1 MRLTDKTAEIAR
13 ALKEEIDIP
22 VIGEAL
28 EQEALEWLVAQVL
41 AIADKLLPEWAVR
54 AIVTVGQ
61 SLEIDLDRFA
71 EDLNKRVNIR
81 FLSEEREAQI
91 IHSVLRVLMAAAAD
105 DSKGI

>member
-13 ALKEEIDIP
+13 ALNAEIDIP

-28 EQEALEWLVAQVL
+28 EQEALEWLVARVL
-41 AIADKLLPEWAVR
+41 AVADKLLPEWAVR

-61 SLEIDLDRFA
+61 NLEMDIDRFA
-71 EDLNKRVNIR
+71 EDLNKKVNIR

-91 IHSVLRVLMAAAAD
+91 IHSVLKVLLAAASD
-105 DSKGI
+105 NTKGI